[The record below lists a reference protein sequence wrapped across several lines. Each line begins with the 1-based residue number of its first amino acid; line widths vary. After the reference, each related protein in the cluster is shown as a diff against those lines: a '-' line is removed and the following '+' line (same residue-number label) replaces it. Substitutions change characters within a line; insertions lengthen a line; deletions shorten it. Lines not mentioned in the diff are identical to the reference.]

1 MNRRA
6 ANLVIG
12 FALAAALVGAEAWI
26 AYAVLVGFL
35 GYGGAWL
42 YWLAYCATLA
52 LDVVLWSLCASAGRA
67 DDAADMLYRELSE
80 FNEDA

>member
-1 MNRRA
+1 MTRKT

-12 FALAAALVGAEAWI
+12 FTLAAALVGAEAWI
-26 AYAVLVGFL
+26 MYFLLVGL
-35 GYGGAWL
+35 SGRSGAWL

-67 DDAADMLYRELSE
+67 DDAADMLEWQLKE